1 MLHTINMLYY
11 CDMRLVLLFLQNE
24 NFLTKPMI
32 FQELT
37 VKLHKQNSMQFNYD
51 DDDGTQLVQIEMRL
65 NLCNALCI

>member
-11 CDMRLVLLFLQNE
+11 CDMRLILLFFFLCVHNE

-51 DDDGTQLVQIEMRL
+51 DDDGTAHTART
-65 NLCNALCI
+65 N